1 MTNIT
6 RREKILL
13 YPLMKAGCKGLAFFL
28 VVVLLATRLGN
39 YTHEMFVGPI
49 QEYISQAA
57 TVCADEESPAKTP
70 YLFKV
75 KRLLL
80 DVANVEQVEIVIAL
94 SPALD
99 PQFPLQKFSMPPEVY
114 LDIVVPP
121 DEDPSCLS

>member
-1 MTNIT
+1 MIN
-6 RREKILL
+6 
-13 YPLMKAGCKGLAFFL
+13 AGCKSLAFFL
-28 VVVLLATRLGN
+28 IVVLLATRLGS
-39 YTHEMFVGPI
+39 YTHEMFAGPI

-99 PQFPLQKFSMPPEVY
+99 PQFPLQKFSKPPEVY

-121 DEDPSCLS
+121 DEDASCVS